1 MPYQVKAGSVA
12 AIVANEKQ
20 ALEMLQ
26 RLGVDRGEVSI
37 GDVFGEVVDVATLRS
52 QINDANT
59 SGYLAD
65 HLNPRPQ
72 PCISG
77 WHLYNFSNLTAN
89 SSRTV
94 WQKGSVGLG

>member
-37 GDVFGEVVDVATLRS
+37 GDVFGEVVNVATLRS

-59 SGYLAD
+59 VRLFGRPPQSSTATVHFGLAS
-65 HLNPRPQ
+65 LQ
-72 PCISG
+72 
-77 WHLYNFSNLTAN
+77 F
-89 SSRTV
+89 
-94 WQKGSVGLG
+94 